1 MATCDRI
8 FTNVTPDLI
17 PIFINGRP
25 IRVAPGRS
33 LAQALGDHDPD
44 LLALLL
50 GGATATDAR
59 GLPAGGS
66 INWTSGF
73 LPANH
78 QGVPFRTTSREP
90 VVDLQTPSS
99 ITALD
104 RSEDMRLLASMNREF
119 AQSHLGDQA
128 FAARLRSYE

>member
-59 GLPAGGS
+59 GLPVDAEAPVAAGA
-66 INWTSGF
+66 IY
-73 LPANH
+73 
-78 QGVPFRTTSREP
+78 R
-90 VVDLQTPSS
+90 LQ
-99 ITALD
+99 
-104 RSEDMRLLASMNREF
+104 RS
-119 AQSHLGDQA
+119 
-128 FAARLRSYE
+128 ARVEEVTDA